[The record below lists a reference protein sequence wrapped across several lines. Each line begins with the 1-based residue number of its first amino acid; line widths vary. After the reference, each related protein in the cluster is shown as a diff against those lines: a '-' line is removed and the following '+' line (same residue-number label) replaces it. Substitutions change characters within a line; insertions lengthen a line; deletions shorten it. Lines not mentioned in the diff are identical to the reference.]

1 MLVRAVWTE
10 QEKALRPEE
19 QNLAPLR
26 NFLLLVKTQFPQL
39 SPSLQ
44 CSSPHHFRYHWH
56 MEDFRYTYLFGG
68 VKPGS
73 SWTRGEGPAAPV
85 TAATSG
91 GTRAHVCCT
100 PRRWDRA
107 GGMQGGGHIRH
118 VTAADILLHLRVQ
131 PAVLYTF
138 VMGVWRSQPS
148 LAGDT
153 CLAPGALGVRTP
165 CMLLVLLRSLPLLAQ
180 GPAPC
185 RALGAHVPLRGHWP
199 RCSSDI
205 SRKCLR
211 EPGHG
216 ALKTQTVLAQNMTA
230 IAR

>member
-10 QEKALRPEE
+10 QEKALCPEE

-56 MEDFRYTYLFGG
+56 MEDFRYTFLFVG

-107 GGMQGGGHIRH
+107 GGDARWGTHTSCDSCRYFASSPCSACSSLHVCHGGLAVTAIISRRH
-118 VTAADILLHLRVQ
+118 VHSSRVPGSAHTVHASCPPAQ
-131 PAVLYTF
+131 P
-138 VMGVWRSQPS
+138 
-148 LAGDT
+148 
-153 CLAPGALGVRTP
+153 
-165 CMLLVLLRSLPLLAQ
+165 
-180 GPAPC
+180 PAPRPGPSSLQSFGC
-185 RALGAHVPLRGHWP
+185 P
-199 RCSSDI
+199 RPPP
-205 SRKCLR
+205 R
-211 EPGHG
+211 
-216 ALKTQTVLAQNMTA
+216 TLA
-230 IAR
+230 